1 MTDGKA
7 PVVIV
12 DQSEFNTAMKRLDN
26 IEEKVEFVGSE
37 IAQRIGK
44 KVGRDIGILYGGVI
58 GVLLF
63 LVYVYVSQLS
73 SYIAQLSTMVPK

>member
-1 MTDGKA
+1 MSDARA

-12 DQSEFNTAMKRLDN
+12 DQSEFNAAMKRLDK

-58 GVLLF
+58 GLFLF
-63 LVYVYVSQLS
+63 LVYTVIS
-73 SYIAQLSTMVPK
+73 SMFQ

>member
-12 DQSEFNTAMKRLDN
+12 DQSEFNAAMKRLDT

-37 IAQRIGK
+37 IAQKIGK
-44 KVGRDIGILYGGVI
+44 KIGRDIGILYGGVI
-58 GVLLF
+58 GLLLF
-63 LVYVYVSQLS
+63 LVYVTVSSMFQ
-73 SYIAQLSTMVPK
+73 

>member
-1 MTDGKA
+1 
-7 PVVIV
+7 
-12 DQSEFNTAMKRLDN
+12 MKKLDK

-58 GVLLF
+58 GLLLF
-63 LVYVYVSQLS
+63 MIYVSITNLFAYMQ
-73 SYIAQLSTMVPK
+73 

>member
-1 MTDGKA
+1 MGG

-12 DQSEFNTAMKRLDN
+12 DPNEFNAVMKRIDK

-58 GVLLF
+58 GLLLF
-63 LVYVYVSQLS
+63 LVYVSVNSMFS
-73 SYIAQLSTMVPK
+73 VIH

>member
-1 MTDGKA
+1 MSDGKA

-12 DQSEFNTAMKRLDN
+12 DQSEFNATMKRFDK

-44 KVGRDIGILYGGVI
+44 KVGRDIGILYGAVI
-58 GVLLF
+58 GLLLF
-63 LVYVYVSQLS
+63 LVYVSVTSMFAV
-73 SYIAQLSTMVPK
+73 IH

>member
-1 MTDGKA
+1 MSDGKA

-12 DQSEFNTAMKRLDN
+12 DQSEFNAAMKRLDK

-44 KVGRDIGILYGGVI
+44 KIGRDIW
-58 GVLLF
+58 
-63 LVYVYVSQLS
+63 SQAS
-73 SYIAQLSTMVPK
+73 WCRNCNGPQQDERDRKQPGRHWKPQ